1 MLKKFISI
9 ILFSH
14 LMICCSIAH
23 AFGEEDLLPV
33 QLQGKWGYVNN
44 QMEEVIPVQ
53 WDFESY
59 FRACETDKVGVK
71 QSDGSLL
78 FGLIDVSG
86 NYLVPCE
93 YIILEG
99 EGETYFGGEDG
110 YYLIMNA
117 QKTMCGYYDIQN
129 HYFCE
134 PIYDDVDVWHKNDEN
149 IITVGKSG
157 EDGRV
162 YIHAITGKQI
172 GTEYYIVTYPWHKDT
187 AICMSFDGSWWLQS
201 GNGTRRRIGQ
211 GYDVRSDISHG
222 LFIVTNPDGEY
233 SLMNIQADIVADWY
247 DNIELTPMGTF
258 YGESAQYSGIIY
270 CQIGN

>member
-1 MLKKFISI
+1 MPACWNLAVCQPSDPSI
-9 ILFSH
+9 N
-14 LMICCSIAH
+14 A
-23 AFGEEDLLPV
+23 A
-33 QLQGKWGYVNN
+33 
-44 QMEEVIPVQ
+44 
-53 WDFESY
+53 
-59 FRACETDKVGVK
+59 
-71 QSDGSLL
+71 SLH
-78 FGLIDVSG
+78 FSG
-86 NYLVPCE
+86 NFSATFFLFQTVPNE
-93 YIILEG
+93 EKQRKFNGFTWFDDDNFL
-99 EGETYFGGEDG
+99 GGEDG

-222 LFIVTNPDGEY
+222 LFIVTNPNGEY
-233 SLMNIQADIVADWY
+233 SLMNIQADIVANWY